1 MHNFNILLYN
11 VLYVLL
17 FYLVLSRTCLLKD
30 GVVLLLNS
38 LQGFG
43 IRFNYR
49 IVSYR
54 IFICLCIRTCV
65 KYSVISVHMKLLEF
79 WGFIW
84 RKYYFKITYISTT
97 QLGYF
102 GYSLIVQRASKTIRI
117 GKTAAAVAAAA
128 VAVKKEQRIPCP

>member
-38 LQGFG
+38 LQSFG

-79 WGFIW
+79 WGFI
-84 RKYYFKITYISTT
+84 
-97 QLGYF
+97 
-102 GYSLIVQRASKTIRI
+102 
-117 GKTAAAVAAAA
+117 
-128 VAVKKEQRIPCP
+128 